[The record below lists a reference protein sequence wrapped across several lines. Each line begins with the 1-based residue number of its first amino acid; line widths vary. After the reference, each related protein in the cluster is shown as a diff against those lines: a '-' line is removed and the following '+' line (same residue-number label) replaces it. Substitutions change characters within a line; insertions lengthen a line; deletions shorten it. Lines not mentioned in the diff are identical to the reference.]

1 MLLTCLSCNSKYL
14 LNSAELKPNGR
25 TVRCARCENEWFQEP
40 NLTEEAASVTSNSY
54 TTSSVKNLNKEEI
67 YNKSNLPSTYVM
79 EQKVSVINS
88 ILIVVFTFT
97 LLWGIWFLKKNDVD
111 SFILINFYIHE
122 FYFNLKLLINDL
134 AKIVYHILN

>member
-1 MLLTCLSCNSKYL
+1 MLISCSSCNSKFL
-14 LNSAELKPNGR
+14 VNSADLKPNGR
-25 TVRCARCENEWFQEP
+25 TVQCAKCGHNWFQ
-40 NLTEEAASVTSNSY
+40 TASIDNDEVLSHSAPSTND
-54 TTSSVKNLNKEEI
+54 VKKNLNRQNSEVI
-67 YNKSNLPSTYVM
+67 NLPSTYVK

-88 ILIVVFTFT
+88 IFIVVFTFV